1 MVEGK
6 NNKDSNNDAGDGVQ
20 NGGHA
25 DDTVAKP
32 LPKKKKK
39 PIAAANRKKKK
50 APITPKKKKKKIP
63 PLKNINNDG
72 TKPISTPQPGE
83 LVGSDDGR
91 ESLHEEEKTMEVA
104 NDDTEDERQSLEK
117 DEEKGSLPRE
127 DSHAADNVAKPTV
140 EDFDLEMARR
150 VARQIY
156 KEDEV
161 RNEKDDASD
170 QVGTPKESVE
180 QVVTREDVEEGA
192 WSTPATDPQTE
203 EQMLERAI
211 RKIVLQEYQQQQQQQ
226 PGQESQNA
234 ATNTSNQNGTP
245 PLSELQ
251 PQQQPQQQEQESNV
265 HKTCSNSFLGCCCD
279 IRRSIIVLNSI
290 NVAVAFF
297 VCLLF
302 TVVFDPQI
310 QERIEEE
317 GITNIR
323 NTEAFGID
331 YKFDYGNS
339 GNADDYSPTVL
350 KLTAGFTVGICMFII
365 GVISG
370 VYVGPE
376 GTDCSLYL
384 SIIMVIW
391 YNILLMTF
399 LVKDFDFFFLSW
411 CIICIYPHIV
421 HLVQIKKHGNTLRQR
436 PSYCCNCGGCKR

>member
-1 MVEGK
+1 M
-6 NNKDSNNDAGDGVQ
+6 
-20 NGGHA
+20 
-25 DDTVAKP
+25 
-32 LPKKKKK
+32 
-39 PIAAANRKKKK
+39 
-50 APITPKKKKKKIP
+50 
-63 PLKNINNDG
+63 
-72 TKPISTPQPGE
+72 
-83 LVGSDDGR
+83 
-91 ESLHEEEKTMEVA
+91 
-104 NDDTEDERQSLEK
+104 EK

-161 RNEKDDASD
+161 RNEKDEASD
-170 QVGTPKESVE
+170 QVATQKESVE

-211 RKIVLQEYQQQQQQQ
+211 RKIVLQEYQQQQQQHNSDYEMARRIFKEESENFRTQQQQRLQQQQ
-226 PGQESQNA
+226 PGQEGQNA
-234 ATNTSNQNGTP
+234 ATNTSNQNGTT

-290 NVAVAFF
+290 NVAVAFI

-302 TVVFDPQI
+302 TIVFDPQI
-310 QERIEEE
+310 QDRIEEE

-323 NTEAFGID
+323 DTEAFGID

-339 GNADDYSPTVL
+339 GNADDYSPSVL

-411 CIICIYPHIV
+411 CVICIYPHIV